1 LDSTFTYLNQPV
13 CLLDLVDRDWASDRL
28 PNEDPRKLGLNI
40 ESIREAEDQK
50 NKATKWTD
58 LALEDFTNH

>member
-1 LDSTFTYLNQPV
+1 V
-13 CLLDLVDRDWASDRL
+13 IGLLIGFQMKIR
-28 PNEDPRKLGLNI
+28 EKLGLNI